1 MTKSLRP
8 LRKIVPFVLT
18 IAVGLSAC
26 GSSTTNNAFS
36 VEGTS
41 FTRTQFDELAN
52 ALIDAGQFASTDGKV
67 ATADAVTILRTLIRY
82 EAFVKFID
90 QNDFAIDEADRKT
103 LTTQAAADAEFAKYP
118 QILQDTLI
126 NLNLA
131 DMTLKKFKTPSD
143 SVIEKLYSASP
154 ASAGTL

>member
-18 IAVGLSAC
+18 VAVALSAC
-26 GSSTTNNAFS
+26 GSTTANNAFT

-52 ALIDAGQFASTDGKV
+52 ALIDAGQFASSDGKV
-67 ATADAVTILRTLIRY
+67 ATTDAVTILRTLIRY
-82 EAFVKFID
+82 EAFVKFIAE
-90 QNDFAIDEADRKT
+90 NDFAVDEADRET
-103 LTTQAAADAEFAKYP
+103 LATQAAADAEFAKYP

-126 NLNLA
+126 NLNLS
-131 DMTLKKFKTPSD
+131 L
-143 SVIEKLYSASP
+143 IHI
-154 ASAGTL
+154 